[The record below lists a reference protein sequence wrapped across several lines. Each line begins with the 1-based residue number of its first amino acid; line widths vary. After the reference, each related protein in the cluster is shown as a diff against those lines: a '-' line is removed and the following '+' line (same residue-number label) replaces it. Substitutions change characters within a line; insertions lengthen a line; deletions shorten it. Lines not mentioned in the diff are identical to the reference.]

1 MTQLGFIGVGNM
13 GGAIIEGLLTQPT
26 MTAAN
31 FIMSGGTGP
40 RTKALQQKTGIK
52 LTTNKD
58 VAAMADILVLGVKPI
73 IMPSVLAEIKTELLK
88 SPQTLIITIAGS
100 LTIASYEE
108 QLSTAIKLVRI
119 MPNTPVSVGEGM
131 MSIVPNQNVSA
142 AELATVEALFAP
154 LGQTVVI
161 EERLM
166 DVTAALAGSAP
177 ALIDMFIESLA
188 DGAVAKGL
196 PRQLA
201 YDMATQTLIGSAKL
215 MQVSKLHPGEL
226 KDQVCSPGGTTIEAV
241 KTLEKHNFRY
251 AVIDAIGRC
260 VDKAKE

>member
-13 GGAIIEGLLTQPT
+13 GGAIIEGLLKEPT
-26 MTAAN
+26 LTADN

-40 RTKALQQKTGIK
+40 RTKALQHKTGIT
-52 LTTNKD
+52 LTTNKA
-58 VAAMADILVLGVKPI
+58 VAAAADILILGVKPI
-73 IMPSVLAEIKTELLK
+73 VMPTVLAEIKSILLK
-88 SPQTLIITIAGS
+88 SPKKLIITIAGS
-100 LTIASYEE
+100 LTLSSYEE
-108 QLSTAIKLVRI
+108 QLDSAIKCIRI
-119 MPNTPVSVGEGM
+119 MPNTPVLVGEGM

-142 AELATVEALFAP
+142 AELATVQALFAP

-177 ALIDMFIESLA
+177 ALVDMFIESLA

-201 YDMATQTLIGSAKL
+201 YDMAVQTLIGSAKL

-241 KTLEKHNFRY
+241 KTLEKHHFRY